1 MGSQQDADAARL
13 RLVHDPEAPDVSAR
27 RAALAASLVT
37 AAALT
42 GGCGG
47 SGRGDAAQTGTLTW
61 TATPQVFRTRT
72 LPDDRVA
79 VGTVRN
85 TGSRPLRLSAAA
97 LTVRTTGGSRLRS
110 TGQFASGFAHG
121 LYGAFQ
127 KPDPIPPGELT
138 RLGLAVTIAPGRSAP
153 LAVSWHQPRRMSGA
167 PVVDYGA
174 GRLPLPTRV
183 RMGEGGL

>member
-1 MGSQQDADAARL
+1 
-13 RLVHDPEAPDVSAR
+13 VSAR
-27 RAALAASLVT
+27 RAALAASLAA

-42 GGCGG
+42 GGCGSIG
-47 SGRGDAAQTGTLTW
+47 GRDGAQKDTLAW

-85 TGSRPLRLSAAA
+85 TGSRPLHLNAAA
-97 LTVRTTGGSRLRS
+97 LTVRSADGSRLRS
-110 TGQFASGFAHG
+110 TGEFAAGFAHG

-153 LAVSWHQPRRMSGA
+153 LAVSWHQPHGMSGA